1 MALWTPL
8 LLADPSP
15 GLRLLV
21 LRELLG
27 RDESD
32 NEIRELKLLRKKD
45 PWALRFL
52 AVQNKDGSFRGG
64 EDDTSQQGSIRI
76 TAQALAGLGYMGLGT
91 DHPAVKKGAE
101 FLFSRQQEDGS
112 WPLGIED
119 ELKHADQKEN
129 IKYHMVPLQ
138 TALPLLGLARAGYAT
153 DARAERAYDWLEK
166 KSLPEGGWPAGMHN
180 DDYIAAAGYR
190 RLAHSKFGCRTSTT
204 AAVSALAFH
213 PGRSQNNIARKG
225 LDMLLAH
232 EHHHAHTLG
241 FEVARTIGAVPV
253 RGFGTLYKRYDVG
266 QMLDLSWRMG
276 ANTSDERI
284 AEQVKFVKGLQGPY
298 GLWEFHS
305 NPEASRWITFD
316 LLRSLSRLDR
326 ITEWISMEPRTPFQ
340 AYPKKIKRY

>member
-1 MALWTPL
+1 MTIWTPL

-15 GLRLLV
+15 SLRLLV

-32 NEIRELKLLRKKD
+32 DEVGELKLLQKND

-52 AVQNKDGSFRGG
+52 ALQNKDGSFRGG
-64 EDDTSQQGSIRI
+64 EDGASQQGSIRI
-76 TAQALAGLGYMGLGT
+76 TAQACQGLGYIGLGP
-91 DHPAVKKGAE
+91 DHPAVKKGVE
-101 FLFSRQQEDGS
+101 YIFSRQQDDGS

-119 ELKHADQKEN
+119 VIKDADQKEN
-129 IKYHMVPLQ
+129 IKYHMIPLQ

-153 DARAERAYDWLEK
+153 DPRSEEAYDWLEK

-190 RLAHSKFGCRTSTT
+190 RLSHSKFGCRTNTT
-204 AAVSALAFH
+204 AAVGALALH
-213 PGRSQNNIARKG
+213 PKRSQGDIARKG
-225 LDMLLAH
+225 LDLLLAH
-232 EHHHAHTLG
+232 EHHPAHTLG
-241 FEVARTIGAVPV
+241 FEVARMIGAVPV

-284 AEQVKFVKGLQGPY
+284 GEQVKFVKGLQGPY

-326 ITEWISMEPRTPFQ
+326 ETDWISLEPRTPFQ

>member
-15 GLRLLV
+15 SLRLLV
-21 LRELLG
+21 LRELLSRG
-27 RDESD
+27 ESD
-32 NEIRELKLLRKKD
+32 DEVRELKQLREKD

-52 AVQNKDGSFRGG
+52 ALQNKNGSFRRG
-64 EDDTSQQGSIRI
+64 EDVASRQGSIRI
-76 TAQALAGLGYMGLGT
+76 TAQALAGLGYMGLGP

-101 FLFSRQQEDGS
+101 YLFSRQLDDGS

-119 ELKHADQKEN
+119 ELMDADQKEN
-129 IKYHMVPLQ
+129 IKYHRSPLQ
-138 TALPLLGLARAGYAT
+138 TALPLIGLARAGYAT
-153 DARAERAYDWLEK
+153 DPRSERAYDWLEK
-166 KSLPEGGWPAGMHN
+166 NSLPEGGWPAGMHN

-190 RLAHSKFGCRTSTT
+190 RLAHSKFGCRTNTT
-204 AAVSALAFH
+204 AAVGALAYH
-213 PGRSQNNIARKG
+213 PGRSHNEIARKG
-225 LDMLLAH
+225 LDLLLAH
-232 EHHHAHTLG
+232 EYHHAHTLG
-241 FEVARTIGAVPV
+241 FEVARMIGAVPV
-253 RGFGTLYKRYDVG
+253 RGFATLYKRYDVG

-276 ANTSDERI
+276 AGMSDDRI
-284 AEQVKFVKGLQGPY
+284 AEQVKFVRGLQGPY

-326 ITEWISMEPRTPFQ
+326 ETDWISLEPRTPFQ